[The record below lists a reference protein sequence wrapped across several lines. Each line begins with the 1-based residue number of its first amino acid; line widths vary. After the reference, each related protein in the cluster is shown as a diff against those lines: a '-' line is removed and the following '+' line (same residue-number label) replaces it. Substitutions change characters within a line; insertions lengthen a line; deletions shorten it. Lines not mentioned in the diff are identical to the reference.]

1 MHSSIITRQRII
13 TVDALRGF
21 ALLGILFSHFIYWYS
36 GAGLPQEVYSKF
48 NDAGSNIAS
57 LISGVLIS
65 GKFFTFFS
73 FLFGLS
79 FYLQMDSLK
88 KNNENFVI
96 RYLWRLI
103 ILGVIGLIHHAIWR
117 GDILSI
123 YVPLGFILLLIRN
136 ISNRL
141 LLLLA
146 FLLIINVPVRVIE
159 IVHLFE
165 QKSVATVL
173 AAPPS
178 DDEAQRY
185 YDIIKS
191 GSLKAMLIDNWK
203 ALNSK
208 FGFQFGSGR
217 IYITLG
223 FFMLG
228 MYVGR
233 KKWFESP
240 TEAKS
245 FIKRI
250 CKISGWISLGIILF
264 MVGIFITN
272 STLQLGLDTNKYIN
286 LLFSFLFDT
295 ANSSLTIFYL
305 TGLTMLMYRIRGQK
319 ILYPFAPVGKM
330 ALTVYVSQTLF
341 GLLLFYNFGFHLFLK
356 TSPGINIILAIPVFI
371 IQSLFCRWWLKY
383 FNYGPIEWLWRSLTF
398 FTWYPLRRKESN
410 ILRASSESGNGNIST
425 PV

>member
-13 TVDALRGF
+13 PVDALRGF

-36 GAGLPQEVYSKF
+36 GAGLPQEVYTKF

-57 LISGVLIS
+57 IINGVLIS

-88 KNNENFVI
+88 KRNEGFVV

-123 YVPLGFILLLIRN
+123 YVPLGFILLMIKN

-141 LLLLA
+141 LLIIA
-146 FLLIINVPVRVIE
+146 FLLILNAPVRIIE

-165 QKSVATVL
+165 QKSVATAL
-173 AAPPS
+173 TAPPA

-191 GSLKAMLIDNWK
+191 GSVKAMLIDNWK

-233 KKWFESP
+233 KKWFENP
-240 TEAKS
+240 AEAKS

-250 CKISGWISLGIILF
+250 CKISGWVSLGIILF
-264 MVGIFITN
+264 MVGIFIAN
-272 STLQLGLDTNKYIN
+272 STLQLGLETNKYIN
-286 LLFSFLFDT
+286 ILFSFLFDT

-305 TGLTMLMYRIRGQK
+305 AGLTMLMYRIRWQK
-319 ILYPFAPVGKM
+319 IFYPFAPVGKM

-341 GLLLFYNFGFHLFLK
+341 GLLLFYNFGFNLFLK
-356 TSPGINIILAIPVFI
+356 ISPGINMLLVIPVFI
-371 IQSLFCRWWLKY
+371 IQLFLCRWWLKY

-398 FTWYPLRRKESN
+398 FTWYPLRKKELN
-410 ILRASSESGNGNIST
+410 MLPAPDESDNGNIST
-425 PV
+425 PG

>member
-36 GAGLPQEVYSKF
+36 GAGLPQEVYTKF

-57 LISGVLIS
+57 IISGVLIS

-141 LLLLA
+141 LLLFA
-146 FLLIINVPVRVIE
+146 FLLILNAPVRIIE

-165 QKSVATVL
+165 QKSAVTARV
-173 AAPPS
+173 APPI
-178 DDEAQRY
+178 DVEAQRY
-185 YDIIKS
+185 YDIINS
-191 GSLKAMLIDNWK
+191 GSVKAMLIDNWK

-233 KKWFESP
+233 KKWFENP

-264 MVGIFITN
+264 MVGIFIIN

-286 LLFSFLFDT
+286 LVFSFLFDT

-305 TGLTMLMYRIRGQK
+305 AGLTMLMYRIHWQK

-410 ILRASSESGNGNIST
+410 ILRTSSQSGNENTST
-425 PV
+425 PG